1 MKNIVLIFSIFLLSI
16 FLIGTAYILKN
27 KDLCC
32 KYQLCVQI
40 TDMCD
45 EVSNTD
51 QQVLSE
57 KGSILILDNIK
68 DGDTVD
74 EGFEIKGRVSGEWFF
89 EGTFPVRVLNTQGE
103 IIESLIAT
111 SKGDWMT
118 SNLVDFTFTLD
129 LDLDKE
135 SIVKIVFEKSNA
147 SNLVEND
154 DSASITVTVKPV
166 EDIETMNV
174 KVFFPNSKLDPE
186 MLDCSVVYPVTREV
200 EKTVAVGQIALDEL
214 FKGTN
219 DGDESDGYFTN
230 INPGVIILSLSI
242 SEGIAYVDLSNELQE
257 GVGGSCKVE
266 SIRAQI
272 SETLKQFSTIDSVVI
287 SIEGETEDILQP

>member
-74 EGFEIKGRVSGEWFF
+74 EGFQIKGRVSGEWFF

-103 IIESLIAT
+103 IIESLIAA
-111 SKGDWMT
+111 SEGGWMT

-200 EKTVAVGQIALDEL
+200 EKTVAVGQIALNEL

-219 DGDESDGYFTN
+219 DEDESDGYFTN
-230 INPGVIILSLSI
+230 INTGVIILSLSI
-242 SEGIAYVDLSNELQE
+242 SEGIAYVDLSNKLQE
-257 GVGGSCKVE
+257 GVGGSCKIE

-272 SETLKQFSTIDSVVI
+272 SETLKQFSTVDSVVI
-287 SIEGETEDILQP
+287 SIEGETENILQP

>member
-200 EKTVAVGQIALDEL
+200 EKTVAVGQIALKEL

-219 DGDESDGYFTN
+219 DGDASDGYFTN
-230 INPGVIILSLSI
+230 INTGVTILSLSI
-242 SEGIAYVDLSNELQE
+242 SEGIAYVDLSNKLQE
-257 GVGGSCKVE
+257 GVGGSCKIE

-272 SETLKQFSTIDSVVI
+272 SETLKQFSTVDSVVI
-287 SIEGETEDILQP
+287 SIEGETENILQP